1 MVRTVLIV
9 QHGSN
14 NAPAGFGFGWSTES
28 LRWEDLLAHPD
39 RTVSC
44 RAADDGGAP
53 FRLNVWA
60 DYDRKDNGV
69 RFVTGTRPRDDSS
82 LIYRF
87 RRSYPKL
94 TVRMQPPL
102 ELENLL
108 PFDIKYR
115 VHDKNTSTSSSEF
128 LRKGG
133 VFPIHTVQLDHL
145 LLLNIALQ
153 DTGWYFPLG

>member
-1 MVRTVLIV
+1 MVRTSPL
-9 QHGSN
+9 QYKSN
-14 NAPAGFGFGWSTES
+14 NAAAGFGFGWSTES
-28 LRWEDLLAHPD
+28 LRWEELFAHPD

-44 RAADDGGAP
+44 RAPDNGAAP
-53 FRLNVWA
+53 FLLNVWA

-69 RFVTGTRPRDDSS
+69 RFVCGISS
-82 LIYRF
+82 WNTALLIHRLC
-87 RRSYPKL
+87 RSYPKL

-133 VFPIHTVQLDHL
+133 LFPIHSVQLDHL
-145 LLLNIALQ
+145 VLLNIALQ
-153 DTGWYFPLG
+153 ETSLYLPLG